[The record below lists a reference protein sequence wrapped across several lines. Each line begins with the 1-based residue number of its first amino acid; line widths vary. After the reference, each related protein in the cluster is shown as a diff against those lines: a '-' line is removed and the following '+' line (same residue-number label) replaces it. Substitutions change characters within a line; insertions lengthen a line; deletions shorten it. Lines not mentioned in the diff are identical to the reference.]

1 MEYGLIGEKLGHSHS
16 PRIHRLLAGYDYQLR
31 ELSPQELPAF
41 LEAGD
46 FRGLNVTIPY
56 KQAVVPYC
64 DALGEG
70 ARRIGCVNTLVR
82 RPDGTLFGENTDY
95 AGFRYTLAR
104 SGIRPAGRRCLVL
117 GTGGTSLTVT
127 RVLED
132 LGAASVDRVSRRGA
146 LNYETVYQRQDAEII
161 VNTTPVG
168 MYPNNGGSPLD
179 LSRFPGLRGAADV
192 VYNPLKTAF
201 RLQAEALGIPFAG
214 GFPMLAAQARAAAEL
229 FTGRP
234 IPGQRLEEVCREVAG
249 EVTNIVLIGMP
260 GSGKSAVGA
269 ALAAALGRELLDSD
283 EEIVR
288 RAGRPIP
295 EIFSREG
302 EARFRALESQVLAD
316 LGRRSGVVIATGG
329 GAVLRGENLP
339 LLRQNG
345 RLCRLRRDVS
355 LLPVE
360 GRPISQSCGSLSE
373 LERQR
378 EPFYAAA
385 ADWTVD
391 NNGPLE
397 QTADQ
402 ILKLFREQGGI
413 L

>member
-16 PRIHRLLAGYDYQLR
+16 PRIHSLLAGYDYRLR
-31 ELSPQELPAF
+31 EIAPADLPAF
-41 LEAGD
+41 LAKGE

-56 KQAVVPYC
+56 KKTVMDYC

-82 RPDGTLFGENTDY
+82 RSDGTLFGENTDG
-95 AGFRYTLAR
+95 AGFRYTLERA
-104 SGIRPAGRRCLVL
+104 GIRVSGRRCLVL
-117 GTGGTSLTVT
+117 GTGGTSLTVS

-146 LNYETVYQRQDAEII
+146 LNYQTVYSRRDAKII

-168 MYPNNGGSPLD
+168 MYPHNGERPLD
-179 LSRFPGLRGAADV
+179 LSRFPGLLGAADV
-192 VYNPLKTAF
+192 VYNPLRTAF
-201 RLQAEALGIPFAG
+201 RLQAEALGIPCAG
-214 GFPMLAAQARAAAEL
+214 GLPMLAAQARGAAEL
-229 FTGRP
+229 FTGSP
-234 IPGQRLEEVCREVAG
+234 ISDERLEEVCRAVSAD
-249 EVTNIVLIGMP
+249 VTSLVLIGMP

-269 ALAAALGRELLDSD
+269 ALAARLGREFLDSD
-283 EEIVR
+283 QEIVR
-288 RAGRPIP
+288 RAGMPIP

-302 EARFRALESQVLAD
+302 EAGFRALETQVLGD

-329 GAVLRGENLP
+329 GAVLRAENLP

-345 RLCRLRRDVS
+345 RICRLLRDVS
-355 LLPVE
+355 ALPVE
-360 GRPISQSCGSLSE
+360 GRPISQSCGSLRE

-391 NNGPLE
+391 NSGPLE

-402 ILKLFREQGGI
+402 ILRLLQERGGI

>member
-1 MEYGLIGEKLGHSHS
+1 M
-16 PRIHRLLAGYDYQLR
+16 
-31 ELSPQELPAF
+31 
-41 LEAGD
+41 
-46 FRGLNVTIPY
+46 
-56 KQAVVPYC
+56 
-64 DALGEG
+64 
-70 ARRIGCVNTLVR
+70 
-82 RPDGTLFGENTDY
+82 
-95 AGFRYTLAR
+95 
-104 SGIRPAGRRCLVL
+104 
-117 GTGGTSLTVT
+117 
-127 RVLED
+127 
-132 LGAASVDRVSRRGA
+132 
-146 LNYETVYQRQDAEII
+146 
-161 VNTTPVG
+161 
-168 MYPNNGGSPLD
+168 
-179 LSRFPGLRGAADV
+179 
-192 VYNPLKTAF
+192 
-201 RLQAEALGIPFAG
+201 
-214 GFPMLAAQARAAAEL
+214 
-229 FTGRP
+229 
-234 IPGQRLEEVCREVAG
+234 
-249 EVTNIVLIGMP
+249 TNIVLIGMP

-269 ALAAALGRELLDSD
+269 ALAVALGRELLDSD

-302 EARFRALESQVLAD
+302 ETRFRALESQVLAD

-360 GRPISQSCGSLSE
+360 GRPISQSCGSLRE